1 MQAVIVATWIGAAL
15 SIVVIAYWSVFA
27 WRAARDA
34 RGRPSLCE
42 GLALAAPASGW
53 EAVRVVI
60 PSHNEERHA
69 PTLLRS
75 LLAQDYPGP
84 LEIVFVLDRCTDATR
99 VALESVMSSHSRR
112 HGVSVRIVDNVTC
125 PDDWAGKCNAARVG
139 AELDGGGGAA
149 WLLFTDAD
157 TRFDPA
163 LVRSSVAL
171 AAHRGLSLLSA
182 MPQLTSG
189 RTFERVAQPV
199 AALQL
204 MKLYP
209 PERVN
214 RAHDPRP
221 FANGQFMLFLRET
234 YDAIGGHASVR
245 DDLLE
250 DIAFARR
257 VHEAKRRFGL
267 FMSDG
272 MLITHMYESAEQFRE
287 GWARIFIE
295 ACHRNPTRLRRY
307 AALSALIGIGGPLAC
322 WLTISVGAMGGV
334 MGDVPLM
341 VGGAMCGAAG
351 IAMQHIVLRRI
362 YRLMRTPRR
371 GVWLHW
377 LGSASLAGI
386 LWRAASLL
394 LSRQPVRWGGR
405 TYVLAPRY
413 SRRKK
418 RTSHA
423 DPAHQRR
430 RH

>member
-15 SIVVIAYWSVFA
+15 SIVVIAYWCVFA

-34 RGRPSLCE
+34 RGRPSLRE
-42 GLALAAPASGW
+42 GLGLATPPSGW
-53 EAVRVVI
+53 GAVRVVV

-75 LLAQDYPGP
+75 LLSQDYPGP
-84 LEIVFVLDRCTDATR
+84 LEIVFVLDRCTDGTR
-99 VALESVMSSHSRR
+99 AALESVAASHSHRP
-112 HGVSVRIVDNVTC
+112 GCALRIVDNASC
-125 PDDWAGKCNAARVG
+125 PADWAGKCNAARVG
-139 AELDGGGGAA
+139 AALEGGEAA

-157 TRFDPA
+157 TRFDPG

-214 RAHDPRP
+214 RTEDPRP
-221 FANGQFMLFLRET
+221 FANGQFMLFSREA
-234 YDAIGGHASVR
+234 YESIGGHASVK

-250 DIAFARR
+250 DIAFARKIHYSR
-257 VHEAKRRFGL
+257 RRFGL

-287 GWARIFIE
+287 GWTRIFIE
-295 ACHRNPTRLRRY
+295 SCHRSPSRLRRY
-307 AALSALIGIGGPLAC
+307 AVLSAVIGIGGPLAC
-322 WLTISVGAMGGV
+322 ALTIAIGTVGGV

-341 VGGAMCGAAG
+341 VGGAICGAAG
-351 IAMQHIVLRRI
+351 IAVQHVVLRGI

-377 LGSASLAGI
+377 LGSASLARI
-386 LWRAASLL
+386 LWRAASFLA
-394 LSRQPVRWGGR
+394 SGRPVRWGGR
-405 TYVLAPRY
+405 TYVLAPR
-413 SRRKK
+413 
-418 RTSHA
+418 
-423 DPAHQRR
+423 
-430 RH
+430 

>member
-34 RGRPSLCE
+34 RGRPSLRE
-42 GLALAAPASGW
+42 GLALSAPPSGW
-53 EAVRVVI
+53 GAVRVVI
-60 PSHNEERHA
+60 PAHNEERTA

-84 LEIVFVLDRCTDATR
+84 LEVVFVLDRCTDATR
-99 VALESVMSSHSRR
+99 AALESVVAAHSHRS
-112 HGVSVRIVDNVTC
+112 GCTVRIVDNASC
-125 PDDWAGKCNAARVG
+125 PADWAGKCNAARVG
-139 AELDGGGGAA
+139 AALDGGGGAA

-157 TRFDPA
+157 TRFDPG

-221 FANGQFMLFLRET
+221 FANGQFMLFSRES
-234 YDAIGGHASVR
+234 YDAVGGHAAVK

-250 DIAFARR
+250 DIAFARK
-257 VHEAKRRFGL
+257 VHRANRRFGL

-272 MLITHMYESAEQFRE
+272 MLITHLYESAEQFRE
-287 GWARIFIE
+287 GWTRIFIE
-295 ACHRNPTRLRRY
+295 SCHRDPSRLRRY
-307 AALSALIGIGGPLAC
+307 AVLSAVIGVGGPLAC
-322 WLTISVGAMGGV
+322 ALTIAIGTAGGV

-341 VGGAMCGAAG
+341 VGGAICGAAG
-351 IAMQHIVLRRI
+351 LLVQHMVLRGI

-377 LGSASLAGI
+377 LGSASLSGI
-386 LWRAASLL
+386 LWRAATVVAAG
-394 LSRQPVRWGGR
+394 RPVRWGGR
-405 TYVLAPRY
+405 EYVLKPG
-413 SRRKK
+413 K
-418 RTSHA
+418 
-423 DPAHQRR
+423 
-430 RH
+430 

>member
-1 MQAVIVATWIGAAL
+1 MDARGATLAPMQAVIVATWIGAAL
-15 SIVVIAYWSVFA
+15 SIAVIAYWSVFA

-34 RGRPSLCE
+34 RGRPSLRE
-42 GLALAAPASGW
+42 GIALPAPDGGW
-53 EAVRVVI
+53 RAVRVVV
-60 PSHNEERHA
+60 PAHNEERHA

-84 LEIVFVLDRCTDATR
+84 LEIVFVLDRCTDGTR
-99 VALESVMSSHSRR
+99 AALESVAATHSRR
-112 HGVSVRIVDNVTC
+112 DGMSMRIVDNAAC

-139 AELDGGGGAA
+139 AQLDGGGGAA

-157 TRFDPA
+157 TRFDPG

-214 RAHDPRP
+214 RAQDPRP
-221 FANGQFMLFLRET
+221 FANGQFMLFSREA
-234 YDAIGGHASVR
+234 YDAIGGHASVK

-257 VHEAKRRFGL
+257 VHYSKRRFGL
-267 FMSDG
+267 FMPEG

-287 GWARIFIE
+287 GWTRIFIE
-295 ACHRNPTRLRRY
+295 SCHRDPVRLRRY
-307 AALSALIGIGGPLAC
+307 AVLSAVIGIGGPLAC
-322 WLTISVGAMGGV
+322 VLTVAIGTVGGV

-341 VGGAMCGAAG
+341 VGGAICGAAG
-351 IAMQHIVLRRI
+351 LAVQHIVLRGI

-377 LGSASLAGI
+377 LGSASLTGI

-394 LSRQPVRWGGR
+394 VSGRPVRWGGR
-405 TYVLAPRY
+405 TYVLSPRY
-413 SRRKK
+413 VGRRQV
-418 RTSHA
+418 RTT
-423 DPAHQRR
+423 
-430 RH
+430 

>member
-15 SIVVIAYWSVFA
+15 SLTFLAYWSVFA

-34 RGRPSLCE
+34 RGRPSLKE
-42 GLALAAPASGW
+42 GLALAQPESGW
-53 EAVRVVI
+53 RAVRIVV
-60 PSHNEERHA
+60 PAHNEERHA

-84 LEIVFVLDRCTDATR
+84 LEIVFVLDRCTDGTR
-99 VALESVMSSHSRR
+99 AALESVVASHSHRP
-112 HGVSVRIVDNVTC
+112 GCTVRIIGNSSC
-125 PDDWAGKCNAARVG
+125 PEDWAGKCNAARVG
-139 AELDGGGGAA
+139 ADLDGGLDPE
-149 WLLFTDAD
+149 WILFTDAD
-157 TRFDPA
+157 TRFDPG

-221 FANGQFMLFLRET
+221 FANGQFMLFSREA
-234 YDAIGGHASVR
+234 YRGIGGHAAVK

-250 DIAFARR
+250 DIAFART
-257 VHEAKRRFGL
+257 VHHSGRRFGL
-267 FMSDG
+267 FMPDG

-287 GWARIFIE
+287 GWTRIFIE
-295 ACHRNPTRLRRY
+295 SCHRDPRRLRRY
-307 AALSALIGIGGPLAC
+307 AVVSAIIGIGGPLAC
-322 WLTISVGAMGGV
+322 ALTIAIGAVGGV

-341 VGGAMCGAAG
+341 VGGALCGALG
-351 IAMQHIVLRRI
+351 LLMQHVVLRGI
-362 YRLMRTPRR
+362 YRLMRTPRG

-377 LGSASLAGI
+377 LGSASVAGI
-386 LWRAASLL
+386 LWRAASTLT
-394 LSRQPVRWGGR
+394 SGRPVRWGGR
-405 TYVLAPRY
+405 TYVLA
-413 SRRKK
+413 RR
-418 RTSHA
+418 
-423 DPAHQRR
+423 
-430 RH
+430 

>member
-15 SIVVIAYWSVFA
+15 SVAVIAYWSVFA

-34 RGRPSLCE
+34 RGRPSLLE
-42 GLALAAPASGW
+42 GLALAAPAGGW
-53 EAVRVVI
+53 GTVRIVV
-60 PSHNEERHA
+60 PAHNEERHA

-75 LLAQDYPGP
+75 LLAQDYPGSM
-84 LEIVFVLDRCTDATR
+84 EIVFVLDRCTDGTR
-99 VALESVMSSHSRR
+99 AGLESAIATHSRPDR
-112 HGVSVRIVDNVTC
+112 CRVRIVDNASC

-139 AELDGGGGAA
+139 AQLDAGGGAA

-157 TRFDPA
+157 TRFDPG
-163 LVRSSVAL
+163 LVRASVAL

-214 RAHDPRP
+214 RADDPRP
-221 FANGQFMLFLRET
+221 FANGQFMLFSREA
-234 YDAIGGHASVR
+234 YDAIGGHAAVK

-250 DIAFARR
+250 DIAFARK
-257 VHEAKRRFGL
+257 VHYARRRFGL
-267 FMSDG
+267 FMPDG
-272 MLITHMYESAEQFRE
+272 MLITHMYESAEQFRQ
-287 GWARIFIE
+287 GWTRIFIE
-295 ACHRNPTRLRRY
+295 SCHRDPVRLRRY
-307 AALSALIGIGGPLAC
+307 AVVSAIIGIGGPLAC
-322 WLTISVGAMGGV
+322 VLTIAVGTVGGV

-341 VGGAMCGAAG
+341 VGGALCGALG
-351 IAMQHIVLRRI
+351 LLMQHLVLRSI

-377 LGSASLAGI
+377 LGSASLCGI

-394 LSRQPVRWGGR
+394 TSGKPVRWGGR
-405 TYVLAPRY
+405 SYVLAPRKW
-413 SRRKK
+413 R
-418 RTSHA
+418 
-423 DPAHQRR
+423 
-430 RH
+430 

>member
-15 SIVVIAYWSVFA
+15 SLSVVTYWSVFA
-27 WRAARDA
+27 LRAARDA
-34 RGRPSLCE
+34 RGRPSLKE
-42 GLALAAPASGW
+42 GLDLAAPESGW
-53 EAVRVVI
+53 GSVRVVV
-60 PSHNEERHA
+60 PAHNEERHA
-69 PTLLRS
+69 PTLLGS

-84 LEIVFVLDRCTDATR
+84 LEIVFVLDRCTDGTR
-99 VALESVMSSHSRR
+99 AALESVIASHSHRQ
-112 HGVSVRIVDNVTC
+112 GCAVSIIDNATC
-125 PDDWAGKCNAARVG
+125 PADWAGKCNAARVG
-139 AELDGGGGAA
+139 AALDGGGTAA

-157 TRFDPA
+157 TRFDPG

-214 RAHDPRP
+214 RAQDPRP
-221 FANGQFMLFLRET
+221 FANGQFMLFSREA
-234 YDAIGGHASVR
+234 YDAIGGHAAVK

-250 DIAFARR
+250 DIAFARK
-257 VHEAKRRFGL
+257 VHYAKRRFGL
-267 FMSDG
+267 FMPEG

-287 GWARIFIE
+287 GWTRIFIE
-295 ACHRNPTRLRRY
+295 SCHRDPSRLRRY
-307 AALSALIGIGGPLAC
+307 AVVSAIIGIGGPLAC
-322 WLTISVGAMGGV
+322 ALTVAIGTVGGI

-341 VGGAMCGAAG
+341 VGGALCGALG
-351 IAMQHIVLRRI
+351 LLMQHLVLRGI

-377 LGSASLAGI
+377 LGSASLARI
-386 LWRAASLL
+386 LWRAASTLT
-394 LSRQPVRWGGR
+394 SGRPVRWGGR
-405 TYVLAPRY
+405 TYVLA
-413 SRRKK
+413 RR
-418 RTSHA
+418 
-423 DPAHQRR
+423 
-430 RH
+430 